1 MDFLWVGLGAVVGA
15 LSRYGIY
22 IALRTFAGRAVPLA
36 TLAVN
41 VVGCLAVGAF
51 VAWSRNLPSPSPN
64 LRLLVVVG
72 FLGSFTTYSAFGLE
86 TLEYLR
92 AGQTGRAFALV
103 TAHLTLGLGAVWLGL
118 KAFG

>member
-1 MDFLWVGLGAVVGA
+1 MDFFWVGLGAVLGA
-15 LSRYGIY
+15 LSRYGVY
-22 IALRTFAGRAVPLA
+22 LGVRAAFGRALPAA

-41 VVGCLAVGAF
+41 VVGCLAIGAF
-51 VAWSRNLPSPSPN
+51 MAWSREQPGLSPH
-64 LRLLVVVG
+64 LRLLLVVG

-92 AGQTGRAFALV
+92 AGQTARAFALV
-103 TAHLTLGLGAVWLGL
+103 AAHLTLGLGAVWLGL